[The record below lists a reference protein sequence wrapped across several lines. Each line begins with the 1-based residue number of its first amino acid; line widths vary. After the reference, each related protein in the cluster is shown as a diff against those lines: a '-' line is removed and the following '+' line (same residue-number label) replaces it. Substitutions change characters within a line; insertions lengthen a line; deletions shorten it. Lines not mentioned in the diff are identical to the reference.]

1 MSKNNG
7 SKLNTLF
14 MLIGDEI
21 TGFYRSK
28 VMIFLIFGL
37 PILSVLMLLLNPDT
51 EGIPI
56 LYFVSLIVSSLGG
69 TLGSVMLATS
79 IVNEKNHHVYDLFV
93 IRKENIRTSL
103 ILAKFIS
110 VYLCLI
116 VTVFISLL
124 AGVII
129 DNARG
134 VSAGEVMIEDL
145 FDSLWISMS
154 AMAIACSLGILIGLV
169 MKSVPVAAIL
179 SIYIGN
185 QVSMISVIPGIL
197 IEEIDAVS
205 FAITVGI
212 IVTIVAMI
220 INLMIIKKKQL

>member
-1 MSKNNG
+1 
-7 SKLNTLF
+7 
-14 MLIGDEI
+14 MLIGDELS
-21 TGFYRSK
+21 GFYRSK
-28 VMIFLIFGL
+28 VMIFLLFGL
-37 PILSVLMLLLNPDT
+37 PILSILMLILNPDT

-56 LYFVSLIVSSLGG
+56 LFFVSLIVSSLGG

-110 VYLCLI
+110 VYLSLI

-124 AGVII
+124 VGVVI

-134 VSAGEVMIEDL
+134 VSAGDIMLEEL

-154 AMAIACSLGILIGLV
+154 AMAIACSLGILVGLLIN
-169 MKSVPVAAIL
+169 SVPVAAIL

-205 FAITVGI
+205 FAITIGI
-212 IVTIVAMI
+212 IITAAAMI
-220 INLMIIKKKQL
+220 TNLMIIKKKQL

>member
-1 MSKNNG
+1 MPKKNG
-7 SKLNTLF
+7 KSLNTLL
-14 MLIGDEI
+14 MLIWDEI

-28 VMIFLIFGL
+28 VMVFLLFGM
-37 PILSVLMLLLNPDT
+37 PVISILMLILNPDT

-56 LYFVSLIVSSLGG
+56 LLFVSLIVSSLGG

-79 IVNEKNHHVYDLFV
+79 IVNEKTHHVYDLFV
-93 IRKENIRTSL
+93 IRKENIRGSL

-116 VTVFISLL
+116 VTVFLSL
-124 AGVII
+124 VI
-129 DNARG
+129 G
-134 VSAGEVMIEDL
+134 VSIDKFRGISASDLLLEDL

-154 AMAIACSLGILIGLV
+154 AMAIACSLGILIGLL

-179 SIYIGN
+179 SIYVGN
-185 QVSMISVIPGIL
+185 QVSMISVIPGLL

-205 FAITVGI
+205 FAISAGLI
-212 IVTIVAMI
+212 ITITAMI
-220 INLMIIKKKQL
+220 INMFLIKKLQL